1 MDRFENCIGLYAYSK
16 VDFKTSRWPR
26 HVWVFGGVLRS
37 RIPWASHIDCNQ

>member
-26 HVWVFGGVLRS
+26 HVWVFSGGVEITYTLG
-37 RIPWASHIDCNQ
+37 IAY